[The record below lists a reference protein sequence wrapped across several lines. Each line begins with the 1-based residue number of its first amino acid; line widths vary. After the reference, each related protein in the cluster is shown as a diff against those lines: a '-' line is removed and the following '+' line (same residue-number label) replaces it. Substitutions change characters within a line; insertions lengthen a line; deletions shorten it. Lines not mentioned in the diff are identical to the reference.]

1 MEINHSYNYGE
12 RILRVVLSGSL
23 FVPLVPE
30 QCLANA
36 GFNNYLFNKGVRCL
50 GLFIF
55 LTSESSLVLLF
66 LKKITP
72 IIPPA
77 VDI

>member
-36 GFNNYLFNKGVRCL
+36 GLNKYLFNKGVRCL